1 MFFMYVMYM
10 YLLAFN
16 ALLPRKYHFRR
27 LFNVKIKLRF
37 EKELLSNVIE
47 YLNRT
52 RYSKFIYFMLLIT
65 KPHANSFHIPLY
77 LFSLHPF
84 PAQKKV
90 FLIVMLGVKMKVIIT
105 MTVLMPVH
113 HLLKL
118 LPETQIILHLNLTFQ

>member
-1 MFFMYVMYM
+1 MYVMYM

-27 LFNVKIKLRF
+27 LFNVKIKLRS
-37 EKELLSNVIE
+37 EKVLLSNVIE

-65 KPHANSFHIPLY
+65 KPHAISFHIPPY

-118 LPETQIILHLNLTFQ
+118 LPEMQIILHLNLTFQ